1 VRILAA
7 SRARVYRK
15 RVQEARVKAVA
26 DARDVGL
33 SAGGVTTF
41 EASEAMAIV
50 EQIKKAVE
58 RSTHMGAC
66 RPSNWQAQLAE
77 TVAMLAAN
85 TPAGAPERGAASG
98 SNDHAKRRA
107 ALVGLA

>member
-1 VRILAA
+1 
-7 SRARVYRK
+7 VYRE
-15 RVQEARVKAVA
+15 RVQEARAKAVA
-26 DARDVGL
+26 YVRDVGL
-33 SAGGVTTF
+33 SAGDVTTL

-58 RSTHMGAC
+58 RSTHVGAG
-66 RPSNWQAQLAE
+66 RPSNRQTQPAE

-85 TPAGAPERGAASG
+85 TPAGTPERGAASG
-98 SNDHAKRRA
+98 SKDHAKRRA

>member
-1 VRILAA
+1 
-7 SRARVYRK
+7 VYRE
-15 RVQEARVKAVA
+15 RVQEARAKAVA

-33 SAGGVTTF
+33 SAGDVTTF

-58 RSTHMGAC
+58 CSTHVGAG
-66 RPSNWQAQLAE
+66 RPSNRQRQPAE

-85 TPAGAPERGAASG
+85 TPAGTPKRGAVSG
-98 SNDHAKRRA
+98 SKDHAKRRA
-107 ALVGLA
+107 VLVGLA

>member
-1 VRILAA
+1 VCVLAA
-7 SRARVYRK
+7 SRARLYRE

-33 SAGGVTTF
+33 SARGVRTF
-41 EASEAMAIV
+41 EAREATAIV

-58 RSTHMGAC
+58 RSTHVGAC
-66 RPSNWQAQLAE
+66 LPRNPQTQLAE

-85 TPAGAPERGAASG
+85 TPAGTPERGAASG
-98 SNDHAKRRA
+98 SKDHAKRRA
-107 ALVGLA
+107 AFVGLA